1 MWTSPF
7 VGQGNRDL
15 APQVAGIRGA
25 LYGTR
30 SAHSSAEPSKPALGV
45 AELLVSVDADVLM
58 VAKCANPGCKRQF
71 RYLKEGQLFVF
82 HDPRC
87 SCPETTY
94 WWLCADCAATL
105 TLHFRTATGVH
116 VALKTKFEKNE
127 CTRCL
132 SLYRECLVESYC
144 RRCGRF
150 IGASCRQSVLT
161 AAEEAH
167 QCMPPRRAFDPVETI
182 AVTDG
187 GRIGT

>member
-7 VGQGNRDL
+7 LGQGNRGL

-30 SAHSSAEPSKPALGV
+30 FAHSSAEPSKPALGV
-45 AELLVSVDADVLM
+45 AELLVSVYAEVLM

-71 RYLKEGQLFVF
+71 RYLREGQLFVF
-82 HDPRC
+82 HDPQ
-87 SCPETTY
+87 
-94 WWLCADCAATL
+94 
-105 TLHFRTATGVH
+105 
-116 VALKTKFEKNE
+116 

-132 SLYRECLVESYC
+132 SLCREGLVESYC